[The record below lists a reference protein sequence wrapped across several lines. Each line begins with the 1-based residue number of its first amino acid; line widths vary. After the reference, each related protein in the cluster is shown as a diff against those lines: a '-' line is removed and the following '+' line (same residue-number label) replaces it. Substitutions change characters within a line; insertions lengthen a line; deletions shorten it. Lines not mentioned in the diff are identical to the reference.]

1 MMYHN
6 GAITA
11 VSATI
16 HRMMVPIARKNHEG
30 VSATSMILPKTSAI
44 IAKFKYSLFMR
55 VLWAKR
61 RGK

>member
-1 MMYHN
+1 MIYHN

-30 VSATSMILPKTSAI
+30 VNATSMMLPKTSAI
-44 IAKFKYSLFMR
+44 IAKFKYSLFM
-55 VLWAKR
+55 
-61 RGK
+61 